1 MLTLLTC
8 WAKGKD
14 LRNHAMVERDLQ
26 YSATELALIK
36 GKVMAATQAIFCALV

>member
-1 MLTLLTC
+1 MRHRGLCPVGDGSMLTLLTC

-26 YSATELALIK
+26 YSATELFLI
-36 GKVMAATQAIFCALV
+36 